1 MELVFIHLKV
11 SNVDPITSFCFVKD
25 LAYLGYFHSNVICSE
40 RCIIYIYLGDLIPWL
55 VFDILLSWYQYQPYL
70 SRTGIGSFECPPV
83 IFRFYWL
90 LRIWDILRIL
100 RIFFDVLFIN
110 SKKRV
115 KHTHKNIKIWR
126 VLWIHAM
133 FSFSFI
139 YTEGILRKEK
149 SSRFSSQMHGKK
161 GFLSL
166 KLIQLVRNCV

>member
-1 MELVFIHLKV
+1 M
-11 SNVDPITSFCFVKD
+11 
-25 LAYLGYFHSNVICSE
+25 
-40 RCIIYIYLGDLIPWL
+40 IPWL

-70 SRTGIGSFECPPV
+70 SRTGIGSLECPPV
-83 IFRFYWL
+83 ISRFYWL

-100 RIFFDVLFIN
+100 KIFFDVLFIN

-115 KHTHKNIKIWR
+115 KHTHTNIKIWR

-149 SSRFSSQMHGKK
+149 SSRFSSPMQGKNI
-161 GFLSL
+161 FLSL
-166 KLIQLVRNCV
+166 KLIQFVGNCVYWNRIDFSMIGKRFNQNRHFAFLGRIKEYYVNLNSSVYLVLTPFSLQS